1 MSKQRLGK
9 GLRAL
14 IPQVEEPDLQ
24 DVAQGEVQGEV
35 QGDVQ
40 EIALDAIEPNPFQ
53 PRRHFDPEKLQELA
67 QSIAEFGLL
76 EPVLVREHEKGY
88 QLVAGERR
96 IRAAELA
103 GLKKVPALV
112 KNFDDEEMMKVALVE
127 NLQRENL
134 NPIEEA
140 EGYQRLISE
149 FGFTQNQVAHAVGK
163 KRPSI
168 ANALRLLNLS
178 DVEREMV
185 QDGRLSTGHAKVLL
199 GVNDAKKRV
208 QLANKVIKEDLSVRQ
223 LEELLKKPKT
233 VPRGTLKMKSPELVD
248 LENNLQRIF
257 GTKVSMTYKKGAGRI
272 SIEYYSDEELERLLE
287 MMRRI

>member
-24 DVAQGEVQGEV
+24 DVAQGEV

-103 GLKKVPALV
+103 GLKRVPALV

-149 FGFTQNQVAHAVGK
+149 FGFTQSQVAHAVGK

>member
-24 DVAQGEVQGEV
+24 DVAQGEV

-103 GLKKVPALV
+103 GLKRVPALV

-168 ANALRLLNLS
+168 ANAVRLLNLS

>member
-24 DVAQGEVQGEV
+24 DVAQGEVQGH
-35 QGDVQ
+35 VQ

>member
-24 DVAQGEVQGEV
+24 DVAQGEV

-168 ANALRLLNLS
+168 ANTLRLLNLS